1 MNNTLLLALCQY
13 AICYLFDCLKL
24 EEIFVPFYQVFEN
37 LCNEKGV
44 SPTKAARDVGVAQ
57 PVVSQWKKRGS
68 TPKAETVQKLA
79 NYLGVSTED
88 LLAESKHTEAVINYL
103 KDKIVE
109 IVTPP
114 TPSLE
119 SFGREWAYVE
129 KKLRTGVME
138 PEERGRYLSLI
149 ARGDILQI
157 VAAAK
162 TALPECMEQLND
174 IGQQLVEDYANDL
187 IKIPEYRRSDA
198 QRAEA
203 DPASQQ

>member
-1 MNNTLLLALCQY
+1 MS
-13 AICYLFDCLKL
+13 
-24 EEIFVPFYQVFEN
+24 FYQVFEN
-37 LCNEKGV
+37 LCNERGV

-79 NYLGVSTED
+79 NYFGVSVED
-88 LLAESKHTEAVINYL
+88 LLTEPEQEHAESIINYL
-103 KDKIVE
+103 KDKIIEV
-109 IVTPP
+109 VSPP

-119 SFGREWAYVE
+119 SLGSEWAYLE

-138 PEERGRYLSLI
+138 PEERARYLSLI

-157 VAAAK
+157 VAASK
-162 TALPECMEQLND
+162 NRLTECMEQLND

-187 IKIPEYRRSDA
+187 IKIAEYRRVDTRRALLDTSDTTPTPPPP
-198 QRAEA
+198 E
-203 DPASQQ
+203 STENGE